1 MKIRGIYKIQSKIK
15 PECIYIGSSEHIYNR
30 WSAHRRHMFYN
41 KHKNTK
47 MQNHYNKYG
56 LDDFIF
62 EVIEDCSLEEK
73 LSREQYYIDT
83 LNPWFNINLVAGNT
97 TGRKFSEETLYK
109 LRNPSAETRLK
120 LSIASKNRKHIFP
133 PRPDGYIYPLKGK
146 KLPQSHVN
154 KMIIGSHGKPII
166 QYDLDGNFIQEWH
179 GAKTAAK
186 ALGIGDSGIRRC
198 LQGRY
203 EQSYGFIWK
212 YKN

>member
-1 MKIRGIYKIQSKIK
+1 
-15 PECIYIGSSEHIYNR
+15 
-30 WSAHRRHMFYN
+30 MFYN

-62 EVIEDCSLEEK
+62 EILEECSLEDK
-73 LSREQYYIDT
+73 LHREQYYINT

-120 LSIASKNRKHIFP
+120 LSMSNKGKHHDKK
-133 PRPDGYIYPLKGK
+133 PRPLGYISPLRGT
-146 KLPQSHVN
+146 KLSDIHIS
-154 KMIIGSHGKPII
+154 KMRLSSNGKPIV
-166 QYDLDGNFIQEWH
+166 QYDLNMNFIKEWG
-179 GAKTAAK
+179 GAKTASK
-186 ALGIGDSGIRRC
+186 ALNFNNTGIHRC
-198 LQGRY
+198 LKNIQKTA
-203 EQSYGFIWK
+203 YGFIWK